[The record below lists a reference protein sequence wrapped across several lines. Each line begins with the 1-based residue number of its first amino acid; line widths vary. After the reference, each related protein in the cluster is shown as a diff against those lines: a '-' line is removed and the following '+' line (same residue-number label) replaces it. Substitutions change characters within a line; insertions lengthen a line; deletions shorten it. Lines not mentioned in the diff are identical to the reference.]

1 MPRPAIAIALLL
13 ALLAAACEPTRLGEV
28 SHNRREIPP
37 GPGVLT
43 GEDGVWTIWQQ

>member
-1 MPRPAIAIALLL
+1 MPRLLLALLL
-13 ALLAAACEPTRLGEV
+13 VLLAAACEPTRLGEV

-43 GEDGVWTIWQQ
+43 GDDGVWTIYRE